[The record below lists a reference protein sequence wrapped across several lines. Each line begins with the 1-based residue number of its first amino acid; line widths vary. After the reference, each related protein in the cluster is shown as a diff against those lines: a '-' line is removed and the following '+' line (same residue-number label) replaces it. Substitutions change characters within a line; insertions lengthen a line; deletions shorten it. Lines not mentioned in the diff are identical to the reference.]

1 MKPFS
6 SFWQNDNGKWC
17 QDFHFNDIS
26 SVAIVSVAISQND
39 NLSNDV
45 AQNDNSSN
53 AILYDIVFMSFG
65 KMPIGLMTFC

>member
-26 SVAIVSVAISQND
+26 SVAILSIDISQKD

-53 AILYDIVFMSFG
+53 ATL
-65 KMPIGLMTFC
+65 